1 MIAKRIDNPRKS
13 ASKSTRIKKLI
24 NYICNPG
31 TENVLEKCIYSN
43 GRGFICSELRSRQ
56 AEMIAL
62 ATECVKSTDPIKHY
76 VFSLKDGERAT
87 AEQIELW
94 VDIFLKEVGLVDH
107 QVIYA
112 LHDDTGNMHL
122 HVAINLVNPV
132 TSRVVKPNNGFDL
145 EALHRAVARIE
156 FAQGWQ
162 REPNGRYCVQ
172 ANGRL
177 SQRPAVV
184 PDKTLAPDQTKQGM
198 EHRTGAKSAERIA
211 IEVAGPILRRVDSWG
226 ELHEQLAQ
234 HAMRYVKKGSGA
246 SVFVHD
252 VEIKAS
258 ACDRGGSFSK
268 MEKRLGPWQPSTLSA
283 VGYETKPVPEPI
295 HDLPGWRIYI
305 NSRGEHYQMKRVD
318 TTSLQTRQSAERIA
332 LVEFQRT
339 QRAEVF
345 NRNWRGRGV
354 LRNALASILASQQLV
369 AKLVLKDQHARER
382 NALRFKYRPWP
393 DFEQWLQ
400 YQKQPELAWKWR
412 YRLNP
417 DGEPARI
424 YGISNSSV
432 IAHDIR
438 AFVPD
443 IKGSQVFYT
452 HQDTGR
458 LGFIDKGLCIEIQ
471 PGQQTDALL
480 AALQLASQKWGSFQV
495 TGNEQYK
502 FMCVM
507 LAVRHGFKID
517 NPELQMAIISHRQL
531 MREDRQFS
539 PVIHLEKCIEKLL

>member
-13 ASKSTRIKKLI
+13 SSKSIRINRLI

-43 GRGFICSELRSRQ
+43 ARGFICSELRSRQ

-62 ATECVKSTDPIKHY
+62 ATECVKSMDPIKHY

-87 AEQIELW
+87 TEQIEFW

-112 LHDDTGNMHL
+112 LHDDTDNMHL
-122 HVAINLVNPV
+122 HIAINLINPG
-132 TSRVVKPNNGFDL
+132 TCKVVKPNKGFDL
-145 EALHRAVARIE
+145 DALHRAVARIE

-162 REPNGRYCVQ
+162 REPNGRYCVLE
-172 ANGRL
+172 NGRL
-177 SQRPAVV
+177 SQRPAVT

-211 IEVAGPILRRVDSWG
+211 IEVAGPILRRVNTWDD
-226 ELHEQLAQ
+226 LHEQLAQ
-234 HAMRYVKKGSGA
+234 HNMRYVKKGSGA
-246 SVFVHD
+246 SVFVDD

-258 ACDRGGSFSK
+258 ACDRGGGLSK
-268 MEKRLGPWQPSTLSA
+268 MEKRLGSWQPSTLST
-283 VGYETKPVPEPI
+283 VYETKRVPEPI
-295 HDLPGWRIYI
+295 HELPGWNTYI
-305 NSRGEHYQMKRVD
+305 NSRGEHYQMKRVE
-318 TTSLQTRQSAERIA
+318 TSSLQTRQSAERTA
-332 LVEFQRT
+332 LVAFQRA

-354 LRNALASILASQQLV
+354 LRNALASVLASQQLV
-369 AKLVLKDQHARER
+369 AKLALKDQHARER
-382 NALRFKYRPWP
+382 NALRTKYRPWP

-400 YQKQPELAWKWR
+400 HQKQPELARKWR

-417 DGEPARI
+417 DGEPSCI
-424 YGISNSSV
+424 YGISNSSAV
-432 IAHDIR
+432 AHDIR

-443 IKGSQVFYT
+443 IKGRHVYYT
-452 HQDTGR
+452 HQSTGR
-458 LGFIDKGLCIEIQ
+458 LGFIDKGRCIEIQ
-471 PGQQTDALL
+471 PGQQTDTLL

-502 FMCVM
+502 SMCVM
-507 LAVRHGFKID
+507 LAARHGFKID
-517 NPELQMAIISHRQL
+517 NPELKMAIISHRKL
-531 MREDRQFS
+531 INAERQFG